1 MRHHLAISRIFGIAC
16 VKVLSFQTC
25 VHVVKGN
32 YVDVHWCNALHCFVT
47 WYALLFVKRCVGRC
61 GLFPGPTIPCTG
73 EKKWAFLRN
82 DKLRRNRTKSL
93 MGGWIFWEISRG
105 ETKDDKGEFVPRDHA
120 MGVVLVVGSVLCVNA
135 LLTLEFVLV
144 VGVVPVSGVV
154 LVSLVKGLM
163 LVVEFVLAVY
173 AFGSSAGCDSWV
185 GCASCGRGVGAAF
198 YVSPS
203 RNGPVRC

>member
-1 MRHHLAISRIFGIAC
+1 MRHHLAISHIFGIAC

-32 YVDVHWCNALHCFVT
+32 YVDAHWCNPFHCFVT

-93 MGGWIFWEISRG
+93 MGGWIFSRDITWGDEGRQRWICTTWPRYGSCVGCG
-105 ETKDDKGEFVPRDHA
+105 ECAVCERFASFGICA
-120 MGVVLVVGSVLCVNA
+120 GCGSCA
-135 LLTLEFVLV
+135 
-144 VGVVPVSGVV
+144 G
-154 LVSLVKGLM
+154 
-163 LVVEFVLAVY
+163 
-173 AFGSSAGCDSWV
+173 FGS
-185 GCASCGRGVGAAF
+185 CASFAG
-198 YVSPS
+198 
-203 RNGPVRC
+203 